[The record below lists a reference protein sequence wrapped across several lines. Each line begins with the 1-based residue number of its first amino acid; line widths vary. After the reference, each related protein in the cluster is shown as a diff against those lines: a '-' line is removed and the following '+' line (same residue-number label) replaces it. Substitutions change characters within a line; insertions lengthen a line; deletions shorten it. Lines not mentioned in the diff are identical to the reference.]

1 MVMASELS
9 VGSKVLDYLG
19 NEVDVTWSEKH
30 KKMQRVV
37 VDLFTKSCMLTVTGS
52 HRIVAPDGNI
62 EAHNLKKGDEVLIT
76 GSSGCEKLQKVTKRY
91 GYSPVVELEFRGDA
105 TMAVCVPTILTK
117 GANALTPT
125 DQGAHTNCKEE
136 VPDESDALMHGSMN
150 GAAGGNSHINE
161 ASTPMSMMD
170 TEEKWPDTDDEF
182 R

>member
-1 MVMASELS
+1 M
-9 VGSKVLDYLG
+9 DYLG

-37 VDLFTKSCMLTVTGS
+37 VDLFTKRCMLTVTGS

-62 EAHNLKKGDEVLIT
+62 EAHNVKKGDEVLIT

-136 VPDESDALMHGSMN
+136 VPDGSDALMHGSMN
-150 GAAGGNSHINE
+150 GAAGGRDSPLLEIRYRPE
-161 ASTPMSMMD
+161 AYHVDRNNVRAEWADRALRANGKS
-170 TEEKWPDTDDEF
+170 
-182 R
+182 